1 VLDVKWGGQDYRVEE
16 LAANRHLQ
24 LATYAYLRRTTDSRW
39 PYQAFYIAATG
50 NVVAPDRTV
59 FPHALVAPNVRGETA
74 DALWHRVTSAYRWRR
89 AQLAAGRI
97 EVTAE
102 GTEPDDDS
110 APPLDALVVD
120 VGPDRFDPF
129 TWLTGWEDGA

>member
-1 VLDVKWGGQDYRVEE
+1 
-16 LAANRHLQ
+16 LQ
-24 LATYAYLRRTTDSRW
+24 LATYAFLRRTPAGAW

-59 FPHALVAPNVRGETA
+59 FPHALVAASATGETI
-74 DALWHRVTSAYRWRR
+74 DVLWQRVTSTYRWRR

-97 EVTAE
+97 ECTAE
-102 GTEPDDDS
+102 GTEPDNES
-110 APPLDALVVD
+110 VAPLDGLELD
-120 VGPDRFDPF
+120 GGTDRFDPF